1 MFRHYKKLFLAF
13 VALCSVFVLASC
25 STEQSNSQ
33 SAGQTEAPK
42 VETIDG
48 DWELVD
54 TVDALS
60 DSIGAYT
67 LHAIHFAH
75 LLESVQDFKMDMKIE
90 NNTATIKYDYNIDNF
105 IKAFST
111 VTTEARGKTEE
122 EFKKVMYDS
131 HEGFAG
137 DFKKYKVSMNKD
149 TGVFSYE
156 ATGSI
161 DQGAKTMT
169 FDEGLSVANSF
180 FFSFGE
186 NRVSPNTYH
195 YKLKDDM
202 LYVTIDGKAKKNNLP
217 VHYELH
223 FKRKGSTTQKDPV
236 PIEGKWQAIDFRP
249 ALERSLAFKDF
260 DNDDSAIKLIYPE
273 AWKDLKPT
281 LNITGTSVE
290 FDYTVSL
297 ADGFGMFYDY
307 LKQKDGSKVTQT
319 KDEYIKNQFTKL
331 SVNLQSGT
339 KDYPNTTYE
348 FDKENNTIHSVLKNG
363 KLDTANQT
371 IVFPEAINIVQL
383 AILSIG
389 PANKETTYKY
399 SIDGDILTLTI
410 EQRDGKNNLNTV
422 MSAKFKK
429 VAE

>member
-33 SAGQTEAPK
+33 GAAQTEAPK

-48 DWELVD
+48 EWELVD

-105 IKAFST
+105 IKAFYT

-122 EFKKVMYDS
+122 EFKKIMYDS

-249 ALERSLAFKDF
+249 ALQRSLAYKDF
-260 DNDDSAIKLIYPE
+260 KNDDSAIKLIYPE